1 MKEED
6 VNHAVALFFE
16 TAGRLL
22 DSGVAIEDI
31 NAALQGSA
39 KMMQQIVVAETL
51 RGLAEETPPTK

>member
-6 VNHAVALFFE
+6 VNHAVAMFFE

-22 DSGVAIEDI
+22 DSGVAVEDI
-31 NAALQGSA
+31 NAGLQDTA
-39 KMMQQIVVAETL
+39 KMMQQIVLTETL